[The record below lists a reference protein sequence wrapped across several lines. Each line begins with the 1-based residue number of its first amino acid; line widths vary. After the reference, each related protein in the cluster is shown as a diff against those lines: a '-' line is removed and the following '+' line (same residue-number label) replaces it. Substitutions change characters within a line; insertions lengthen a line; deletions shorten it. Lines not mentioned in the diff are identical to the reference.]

1 MCGVKG
7 VFHCEEIEQ
16 TYIIRKTVPF
26 AQISKN
32 DADEQFKTG
41 VSIPKFVSS
50 LALNFVTNLDRFAQ
64 SGRYLVEEGEIYKSL
79 PKLTAPHTTEKHI
92 FCAPTFACWI
102 FFATSWR
109 KVDHWQESRCLPDLP
124 SQSGQ
129 NWIAD
134 GEG

>member
-1 MCGVKG
+1 M
-7 VFHCEEIEQ
+7 FHCEEIEQ

-79 PKLTAPHTTEKHI
+79 PKLTAPHTPLKNISSVLQLSRAGFFLQLVGAKSTTGRNQDVFLICHPRVAKTE
-92 FCAPTFACWI
+92 
-102 FFATSWR
+102 
-109 KVDHWQESRCLPDLP
+109 LPMEKG
-124 SQSGQ
+124 S
-129 NWIAD
+129 N
-134 GEG
+134 